1 MCFFCVQFFLAL
13 AVFLLA
19 VSAGM
24 PIGYTPVVLPQLSQT
39 DDPLQ
44 MDMDMYSWF
53 GNDLG
58 TYFTT
63 LCPRVFTESSF
74 NSSVSIHSLAAPLGA
89 FLSGPLMDG
98 YGRRFGCMLA
108 VAPLVLGWI
117 MIGSAGSHLVM
128 LLGRMFAGFGVG
140 LAAPPA
146 QILLAEC
153 AEPAIRG
160 VLVGVPIVAYSL
172 GILITY
178 TLGVFCSWRTVAWCS
193 GIVPLISVGVA
204 LLVPES
210 PTWLARHG
218 RLERARAA
226 LLWLRCD
233 EPTATAELQTIRDR
247 FEREQK
253 DTQAVATA
261 ERVGF
266 WRLMTR
272 PAILKP
278 MTIIAVFNLLVLL
291 AGTYLVIFYV
301 ADIIGELDANVNAL
315 HVAIVTAICRLIA
328 SLLCSVLVHEL
339 NRRTML
345 LGASVLA
352 AFSCTALAL
361 FPHVRG
367 DVVVRTAFDTY
378 VPAVCLLLYIVGSTA
393 FMMFPGIMVSEL
405 LPARE
410 RGRVSGLIF
419 GIMHVVFFGTAKIFP
434 YFAQVAKMDGV
445 FMLFGVSSVLVT
457 VFIYALMPETRG
469 RTLGQIED
477 YFAMGKWLWARRPL
491 EMRRQDD
498 KKFGEV
504 DA

>member
-1 MCFFCVQFFLAL
+1 MRDEFPNAF
-13 AVFLLA
+13 
-19 VSAGM
+19 S
-24 PIGYTPVVLPQLSQT
+24 
-39 DDPLQ
+39 
-44 MDMDMYSWF
+44 
-53 GNDLG
+53 
-58 TYFTT
+58 FTRT
-63 LCPRVFTESSF
+63 RT
-74 NSSVSIHSLAAPLGA
+74 VSIHSVAAPLGA

-98 YGRRFGCMLA
+98 YGRRFGCMASVL
-108 VAPLVLGWI
+108 PLVIGWAL
-117 MIGSAGSHLVM
+117 IGSAGSHLQL

-172 GILITY
+172 GILVTY
-178 TLGVFCSWRTVAWCS
+178 ALGAFFSWRTVAWC
-193 GIVPLISVGVA
+193 GGFVPMVSVAVA

-218 RLERARAA
+218 RLDRAKAA
-226 LLWLRCD
+226 LVWLRCD
-233 EPTATAELQTIRDR
+233 EPTASAELQTIRER
-247 FEREQK
+247 FDREQK
-253 DTQAVATA
+253 ETQAAA
-261 ERVGF
+261 SADRVGF

-278 MTIIAVFNLLVLL
+278 MTIIGVFNVLVLM

-301 ADIIGELDANVNAL
+301 TDIIRDIDGDVNAL
-315 HVAIVTAICRLIA
+315 HVAILTANCRLIA
-328 SLLCSVLVHEL
+328 SLLCSVLVHKL

-345 LGASVLA
+345 LCASGLATISCLVLALYPHVHGASLE
-352 AFSCTALAL
+352 
-361 FPHVRG
+361 
-367 DVVVRTAFDTY
+367 RTAWDTY
-378 VPAVCLLLYIVGSTA
+378 VPATSLLLYIVGSTA

-419 GIMHVVFFGTAKIFP
+419 CVMHVVFFCTAKVFP

-445 FMLFGVSSVLVT
+445 FVLFGVSSLLVA

-477 YFAMGKWLWARRPL
+477 YFAVGKWLWARRPA
-491 EMRRQDD
+491 EMRRRE
-498 KKFGEV
+498 GETV
-504 DA
+504 VGDA